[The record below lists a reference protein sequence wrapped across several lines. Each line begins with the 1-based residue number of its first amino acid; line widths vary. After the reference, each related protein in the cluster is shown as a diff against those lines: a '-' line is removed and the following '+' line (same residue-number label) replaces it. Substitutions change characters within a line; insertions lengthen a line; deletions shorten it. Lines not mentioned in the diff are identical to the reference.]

1 MPITSRLFH
10 SVVLLGCALV
20 APACADGGPD
30 GESDA
35 GDTNEAG
42 TLDAGSGPTDA
53 ANGVAD
59 AGNDGH
65 DAGDLENHPLD
76 AGEHDAGWH
85 PTK

>member
-1 MPITSRLFH
+1 MPVTSRLFH

-20 APACADGGPD
+20 APACTEGGPD

-35 GDTNEAG
+35 GASDEAG
-42 TLDAGSGPTDA
+42 VVDAGH
-53 ANGVAD
+53 VASD
-59 AGNDGH
+59 AGHDG
-65 DAGDLENHPLD
+65 GDLENHPLD